1 VRFIGVLLL
10 VIAGFGAAALAFLA
24 RRPVSSEPERIRRN
38 YARLLLPVEPLVQ
51 APGHRI
57 IDVTDFTT
65 LARLAERYGLLVLNW
80 NRSGIETFVVQ
91 DDGVTYRY
99 RVAAEGGA
107 APQESLTAS
116 MTSRPNAD
124 SVAGE
129 AKSVNQ
135 T

>member
-1 VRFIGVLLL
+1 LLAAL
-10 VIAGFGAAALAFLA
+10 GAAALAFLA
-24 RRPVSSEPERIRRN
+24 RRPVSSEAERIGRR

-65 LARLAERYGLLVLNW
+65 LARLAERYGLLVLHW

-91 DDGVTYRY
+91 DDSVTYRY
-99 RVAAEGGA
+99 RVSGDGVRVAADDV
-107 APQESLTAS
+107 PTAS
-116 MTSRPNAD
+116 ITSRPNAE